1 MERLSSGSVSSR
13 TVEQSSPTRLSTGF
27 CNSLGHKSVDST
39 HCRGYLLEI
48 TSTKRFSKASF
59 ESVRKEA
66 SRNSSENVFRKCQL
80 VLSEQSRRN
89 GSFLYSEFSTA
100 YSVGPTVYVYRIYM
114 RPKFH
119 EKFPLR
125 TSLPAFLTVES

>member
-1 MERLSSGSVSSR
+1 MERLSSRSVSSR
-13 TVEQSSPTRLSTGF
+13 SVEKSSPTRLSTGF

-80 VLSEQSRRN
+80 VLSEHLDAMDLSCTRK
-89 GSFLYSEFSTA
+89 FLQ
-100 YSVGPTVYVYRIYM
+100 PTVYVYRIYM